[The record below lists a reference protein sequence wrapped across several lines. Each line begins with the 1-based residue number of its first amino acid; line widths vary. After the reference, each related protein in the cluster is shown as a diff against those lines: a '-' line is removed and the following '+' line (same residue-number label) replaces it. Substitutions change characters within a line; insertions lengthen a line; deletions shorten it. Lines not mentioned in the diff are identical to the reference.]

1 MKISVHGLNFADF
14 KKLLNIQAFNAN
26 EQFLPR
32 DAVRKCGLCY
42 RPVSVLLSV
51 RPPVTLVYYIHKAED
66 IVKLFVL
73 SSSPIILIFL
83 TPSADTQFRGEPL
96 QRERKIHGGWKICD
110 FLLKSLFI
118 SETVRDRSMVAMER
132 RRIYPCQ
139 CLLR

>member
-32 DAVRKCGLCY
+32 DAMRKCGLCY

-51 RPPVTLVYYIHKAED
+51 CPPVTLVYYIHKAED

-83 TPSADTQFRGEPL
+83 TPSADTQFRGNPFSGSA
-96 QRERKIHGGWKICD
+96 KYTGVGKFAI
-110 FLLKSLFI
+110 F
-118 SETVRDRSMVAMER
+118 
-132 RRIYPCQ
+132 Y
-139 CLLR
+139 